1 MATKKDAVKTPK
13 TFIVQ
18 RTFEVIVQA
27 IDRDDAIAQAAMF
40 DPTPDTLVQVKCGT
54 PKQMKRTDV
63 E

>member
-1 MATKKDAVKTPK
+1 MAKTNEVKTPK

-18 RTFEVIVQA
+18 RTYEVVVQA
-27 IDRDDAIAQAAMF
+27 IDRDDAIAQASMF
-40 DPTPDTLVQVKCGT
+40 DPTPESLYKVTCGT